1 MTTTKPQASAISSL
15 NLALIRAFA
24 GSFTTH
30 SACHMLY
37 QIAPAALGLIEKA
50 VFDTIT
56 GATLAT
62 PGVPVLVALYLSVG
76 LAQLT
81 VSFPDIWYAI
91 TFKRRAGL
99 MLRHNLLAAQLR
111 RPGAL
116 PPPVAPGEAIGR
128 YDDDVAEVCD
138 FPTWLPHVTGEML
151 MFLIAVIVMA
161 SIDLTITLVVVLP
174 LFAVI
179 GIVRAG
185 WTRLLAAW
193 EANRSASDQ
202 VIGFLGEVFGA
213 VQAVKVAGSAQ
224 DVIQRLHDLGHQ
236 RRRAA
241 VRARLL
247 HEFMFSLYDIIG
259 ALAVGMVLLLAGQRM
274 SAGTFSVGDFALFVY
289 YMAYAAGFPSLIGS
303 FIGDY
308 NQQAVSITRLAEL
321 TPDEPQTLLQ
331 PIRKQGASQDARS
344 VYRATGSEILAVE
357 NLTYR
362 HQSSGRGIQD
372 ISFSVERGS
381 LTVITGRIG
390 SGKTTLLRV
399 ILGLLPRDSGEVR
412 WYGTPVD
419 DPATFMTPPHAAYT
433 AQTPRLFSATLRE
446 NIALGAPLEGA
457 DLTRAVHIAV
467 LDADIAMLENGL
479 DTMVGPRGVRL
490 SGGQVQRAAA
500 ARMLVRKPELLVV
513 DDLSSALDVETEAT
527 LWQRLTGIAGDRRAT
542 ILAVSHRRTVL
553 QRADRIIV
561 LRDGQVAAIGAL
573 ATLLASCDE
582 MRRLWDIEE
591 GEGNKSLSE

>member
-1 MTTTKPQASAISSL
+1 MTTTKPSALATWSL
-15 NLALIRAFA
+15 NRALIRAFP
-24 GSFTTH
+24 GSFNVH
-30 SACHMLY
+30 SACHILY

-56 GATLAT
+56 GATPAT
-62 PGVPVLVALYLSVG
+62 LGVPVLVALYLSVG

-81 VSFPDIWYAI
+81 VSFPDIWNAI

-116 PPPVAPGEAIGR
+116 PPPVASGEAISR

-138 FPTWLPHVTGEML
+138 FPTWIPHVTGETL
-151 MFLIAVIVMA
+151 MFLIAVIIMA
-161 SIDLTITLVVVLP
+161 RIDLTVTLVVVLP

-193 EANRSASDQ
+193 EANRAASDR
-202 VIGFLGEVFGA
+202 VIGFLGELFGA
-213 VQAVKVAGSAQ
+213 VQAVKIAGSVQ
-224 DVIQRLHDLGHQ
+224 DVILRLSDLGHQ

-241 VRARLL
+241 VHARLL

-259 ALAVGMVLLLAGQRM
+259 AIAVGMVLLLAGQRM

-308 NQQAVSITRLAEL
+308 NQQAVSIARLVEL
-321 TPDEPQTLLQ
+321 TPDEPRTLLQ
-331 PIRKQGASQDARS
+331 PARRHDAPREVRS
-344 VYRATGSEILAVE
+344 LHAATGSELLAVN

-362 HQSSGRGIQD
+362 HPGSGRGIED
-372 ISFSVERGS
+372 ISFSIRRGS

-412 WYGTPVD
+412 WYGAPVD
-419 DPATFMTPPHAAYT
+419 DPAMFMTPPRAAYT

-446 NIALGAPLEGA
+446 NIALGALLERTELA
-457 DLTRAVHIAV
+457 QAVHTAV
-467 LDADIAMLENGL
+467 LDTDIAVLENGL
-479 DTMVGPRGVRL
+479 DTLVGPRGVRL

-527 LWQRLTGIAGDRRAT
+527 LWQRVTSVANDRRAT
-542 ILAVSHRRTVL
+542 ILAVSHRRAVL
-553 QRADRIIV
+553 QRADQIIV

-573 ATLLASCDE
+573 AALLASCDE

-591 GEGNKSLSE
+591 GGG